1 MSASAQDWRPAVVGS
16 SAPIMSK
23 KTLLHSPVGPRVIA
37 VLAIAIALD
46 TIGQLLWKLAAM
58 RLPSSVSPDVLLHAI
73 AHDPLPLVVIGVFLL
88 QLVNWLLVLE
98 RVDLSYAQPLT
109 ALSYVTVCLLSAWLF
124 GERLDIHKGFGVV
137 LVLAGVALV
146 SVSPTRRDPP

>member
-1 MSASAQDWRPAVVGS
+1 
-16 SAPIMSK
+16 MSK
-23 KTLLHSPVGPRVIA
+23 ETLPNSHSGRRVVA

-58 RLPSSVSPDVLLHAI
+58 RLPSSVSPAVLLHAI
-73 AHDPLPLVVIGVFLL
+73 AHDPLPLLVVGVFLL

-109 ALSYVTVCLLSAWLF
+109 ALSYVSVCLLSAWLF
-124 GERLDIHKGFGVV
+124 GERLDAYKVLGVV

-146 SVSPTRRDPP
+146 SASPTRPEKP

>member
-1 MSASAQDWRPAVVGS
+1 MSEQTPS
-16 SAPIMSK
+16 S
-23 KTLLHSPVGPRVIA
+23 SPVGRRVAA

-46 TIGQLLWKLAAM
+46 TLGQLLWKLAAS
-58 RLPSSVSPDVLLHAI
+58 RLPATLSPEALLQSI
-73 AHDPLPLVVIGVFLL
+73 ERDPLPLLVIGVFVL
-88 QLVNWLLVLE
+88 QLVNWLVVLE

-124 GERLDIHKGFGVV
+124 GERLDLHKGLGVL

-146 SVSPTRRDPP
+146 SASPARRKSP

>member
-1 MSASAQDWRPAVVGS
+1 MTKETPAS
-16 SAPIMSK
+16 
-23 KTLLHSPVGPRVIA
+23 SPLGRRVAA

-46 TIGQLLWKLAAM
+46 TLSQLLWKLAAT
-58 RLPSSVSPDVLLHAI
+58 RLPATLSPESLLHSI
-73 AHDPLPLVVIGVFLL
+73 ERDPLPLLVIGVFLL

-109 ALSYVTVCLLSAWLF
+109 ALSYVSVCLLSAWLF
-124 GERLDIHKGFGVV
+124 GERLDVHKGLGVS

-146 SVSPTRRDPP
+146 SASPARRERP